1 MELYYV
7 TAEILTK
14 YDASFA
20 QGQTKSAFL
29 EGKIDAFTLVAA
41 PLELVFKER
50 EGKTL

>member
-1 MELYYV
+1 MELYCV

-20 QGQTKSAFL
+20 EGQTKSAFL